1 MVIDGVLVTFGVA
14 PKVIVIIKNED
25 RFVGPELLA
34 IKKCSCKAAQTRAY
48 HHKIIR
54 FLRINNL
61 IEVEVGVPCAGM
73 SHCVRSGVVAAQ
85 TC

>member
-1 MVIDGVLVTFGVA
+1 MLIALSMS

-25 RFVGPELLA
+25 FFVGTELLSVE
-34 IKKCSCKAAQTRAY
+34 KSRRKAAETRAY
-48 HHKIIR
+48 NHKIIR

-61 IEVEVGVPCAGM
+61 VEVEVGVPCSGM